1 VKHQTIGAASYFV
14 SDFFPPD
21 GQMGLAF
28 PSVSVYGAPSPIQ
41 NLISDGVLTCPMFGI
56 KLAPNG
62 SELFLG
68 GVNTDLFQGE
78 ITWVPLSNAVCQ
90 ISEYV

>member
-1 VKHQTIGAASYFV
+1 
-14 SDFFPPD
+14 
-21 GQMGLAF
+21 MGLAF
-28 PSVSVYGAPSPIQ
+28 PSVSVYGGQSPVQ
-41 NLISDGVLTCPMFGI
+41 NLISERVLACPMFGT
-56 KLAPNG
+56 KLSHTG

-68 GVNTDLFQGE
+68 GVNVNLFQGK